1 MVKIKKHRKLIVQF
15 TEYMISGGVWFWSG
29 YILIVF
35 LDNHIGLFWANLI
48 GNAVGISLNF
58 ILNRVWVFK
67 TKKKDFNE
75 VSRIPLDN
83 DNLPTQQ

>member
-1 MVKIKKHRKLIVQF
+1 MKFINYIEKV
-15 TEYMISGGVWFWSG
+15 SGVD
-29 YILIVF
+29 ILGLLSLLVF
-35 LDNHIGLFWANLI
+35 FLFFIGML
-48 GNAVGISLNF
+48 
-58 ILNRVWVFK
+58 VWVFK

>member
-1 MVKIKKHRKLIVQF
+1 MKFINYIEK
-15 TEYMISGGVWFWSG
+15 ISGVD
-29 YILIVF
+29 ILGLLSLLVF
-35 LDNHIGLFWANLI
+35 FLFFIGML
-48 GNAVGISLNF
+48 
-58 ILNRVWVFK
+58 VWVFK

>member
-1 MVKIKKHRKLIVQF
+1 MKFINYIEKV
-15 TEYMISGGVWFWSG
+15 SGVD
-29 YILIVF
+29 ILGLLSLLVF
-35 LDNHIGLFWANLI
+35 FVFFIGML
-48 GNAVGISLNF
+48 
-58 ILNRVWVFK
+58 VWVFK